1 MMRDARSAM
10 LTFLLLIVCAL
21 PSGCGRSGDGPAAP
35 ASPPRLLVIG
45 IDSADWGLLDP
56 MIAEGRLPRLA
67 ALRAQSA
74 SGRMKTFVPLEKSPL
89 LWASICTG
97 VGPEVHG
104 VASFLREEG
113 RKSPT
118 GSAWYAP
125 AIWDMIG
132 AAGQSTAVSGM
143 WTTYPARPIDGV
155 MVSDYLPYGRER
167 SVPLAN
173 LVYPDSLSARIV
185 ACRVHPDS
193 LRASDLARFLPPG
206 ADVAALEA
214 AYPRQMR
221 NLREFWAADLGYLNV
236 ARLLKDVADFNLFF
250 FYLRGPDMISHSF
263 YHYLKD
269 DPASPRNDPGELAAF
284 REVVRLYYDWVDEA
298 VGEVLSWFPPDHPAA
313 VLSDHGFFGPRPDG
327 HGTAEHSEW
336 GIFLVRSPLYEAGAV
351 IDRIELLDICP
362 TFLSLLGLPPA
373 KDMPG
378 AILSQGLTEAG
389 GRHVRRLEKHRVPSY
404 MELRPVEGAEAGL
417 DPAVGEEIRK
427 QLRSLGYI
435 N

>member
-1 MMRDARSAM
+1 MRGARSWL
-10 LTFLLLIVCAL
+10 LTLALLIVCAL
-21 PSGCGRSGDGPAAP
+21 PSGCGRRGDGPVAP

-45 IDSADWGLLDP
+45 IDSADWSLLDP

-132 AAGQSTAVSGM
+132 AADQSTAVSGM
-143 WTTYPARPIDGV
+143 WTTYPARPIEGV

-167 SVPLAN
+167 SVPLAR
-173 LVYPDSLSARIV
+173 LVYPDSLSARVV

-193 LRASDLARFLPPG
+193 LRPRDLARFLGPG

-221 NLREFWAADLGYLNV
+221 SLREIWAADLGYLNV
-236 ARLLKDVADFNLFF
+236 ARLLKDVTDFNLFF

-263 YHYLKD
+263 FHYLKD
-269 DPASPRNDPGELAAF
+269 DPASPRNDPAELAAF
-284 REVVRLYYDWVDEA
+284 GQTVRLYYDWVDEV
-298 VGEVLSWFPPDHPAA
+298 VGEVLAWFPADHPA
-313 VLSDHGFFGPRPDG
+313 VILSDHGFFGPRPTG

-351 IDRIELLDICP
+351 IDRIDLLDICP

-373 KDMPG
+373 RDMPG
-378 AILSQGLTEAG
+378 AILSQGLTDAG
-389 GRHVRRLEKHRVPSY
+389 RRHVKQLEKHRVPSY

>member
-1 MMRDARSAM
+1 MRGKLSSIPVLSFLVVAM
-10 LTFLLLIVCAL
+10 LLA
-21 PSGCGRSGDGPAAP
+21 GCGRDGDGPAVTA
-35 ASPPRLLVIG
+35 ASSKLLVIG
-45 IDSADWGLLDP
+45 IDAADWSLLDP

-67 ALRAQSA
+67 AFRAQSS
-74 SGRMKTFVPLEKSPL
+74 SGRMRTFVPLEKSPL

-104 VASFLREEG
+104 VASFLKESD
-113 RKSPT
+113 RKSPV

-132 AAGQSTAVSGM
+132 AAGQSTAVIGM
-143 WTTYPARPIDGV
+143 WTTYPARPINGV

-167 SVPLAN
+167 SVPLAR
-173 LVYPDSLSARIV
+173 LVYPDSLSARVV
-185 ACRVHPDS
+185 ACRVDPDS
-193 LRASDLARFLPPG
+193 LQARDLVRFLPPG

-214 AYPRQMR
+214 AYPREMR

-236 ARLLKDVADFNLFF
+236 ARMLKDVADFDLFF
-250 FYLRGPDMISHSF
+250 FYLRGPDMMSHSF

-269 DPASPRNDPGELAAF
+269 DPASPRNDPQELAAF
-284 REVVRLYYDWVDEA
+284 GDIVRRYYDWVDEA
-298 VGEVLSWFPPDHPAA
+298 VGEVLSWFPADRPA
-313 VLSDHGFFGPRPDG
+313 VILSDHGFHGPRPSG
-327 HGTAEHSEW
+327 RGTVEHSEW
-336 GIFLVRSPLYEAGAV
+336 GIFMVRSPLHQAGQSF
-351 IDRIELLDICP
+351 DRLELLDVCP

-373 KDMPG
+373 GDMPG
-378 AILSQGLTEAG
+378 VILTGGLTEAG
-389 GRHVRRLEKHRVPSY
+389 RRYVKRLEKHRVPSY
-404 MELRPVEGAEAGL
+404 MELRPVEGADVGD

>member
-1 MMRDARSAM
+1 MRGNSSWILVLA
-10 LTFLLLIVCAL
+10 FLVATTLMA
-21 PSGCGRSGDGPAAP
+21 GCGERGGETSAAV
-35 ASPPRLLVIG
+35 AAAKLLVIG
-45 IDSADWGLLDP
+45 IDSADWSLLDP

-67 ALRAQSA
+67 AFRAQSA

-104 VASFLREEG
+104 VASFLKESD

-125 AIWDMIG
+125 AIWDLIG
-132 AAGQSTAVSGM
+132 AAGLSTAVSGM

-167 SVPLAN
+167 SVPLAR
-173 LVYPDSLSARIV
+173 LVYPDSLSARVV
-185 ACRVHPDS
+185 ACRVNPDS
-193 LRASDLARFLPPG
+193 LRARDLARFLPPG
-206 ADVAALEA
+206 ADIAALEA
-214 AYPRQMR
+214 AYPREMR
-221 NLREFWAADLGYLNV
+221 SLREFWAADLGYLNV

-250 FYLRGPDMISHSF
+250 FYLRGPDMMSHSF

-269 DPASPRNDPGELAAF
+269 DPASPRNDPAELAAF
-284 REVVRLYYDWVDEA
+284 GEIVRRYYDWVDEA
-298 VGEVLSWFPPDHPAA
+298 VGEVLSWFPADRPA
-313 VLSDHGFFGPRPDG
+313 VILSDHGFHGPRPSG
-327 HGTAEHSEW
+327 RGTIEHSES
-336 GIFLVRSPLYEAGAV
+336 GIFMVRSPMHQAGQV
-351 IDRIELLDICP
+351 FDRIELLDVCP

-378 AILSQGLTEAG
+378 VILAEGLTEAG
-389 GRHVRRLEKHRVPSY
+389 RRHVKQLEKHRVPSY
-404 MELRPVEGAEAGL
+404 LELRPVEGAEVGE
-417 DPAVGEEIRK
+417 DPVVGEEIRK